1 MITSKEELNFLTAFK
16 SQVTGLSRVKSQTI
30 STAEQCSVLI
40 RELCGTVPIVVLVLK
55 QTNTTN
61 TGGAEGHGV

>member
-40 RELCGTVPIVVLVLK
+40 RELCGLPIVVLVLK

>member
-30 STAEQCSVLI
+30 STAEQSSVLI

>member
-30 STAEQCSVLI
+30 STAEQSSVLI
-40 RELCGTVPIVVLVLK
+40 RELCGLPIVVLVLK